1 MSMILAMDDGLK
13 TTAVH
18 SLLRVLIVDD
28 DINIRKT
35 LTVCLEAEGHEV
47 IAVSNKQDALSE
59 ASRKHFDVA
68 FVDLHLQNASGS
80 DLVPELLVQSPCLQ
94 VIIITA
100 HGSVDS
106 AVEMMKR
113 GASDY
118 ITKPF
123 TPAQIRRLIDSV
135 NAQKAAKSA
144 ASRSAGNPPSTNL
157 TSNNSAM
164 QRVLSARVKINYL
177 IFSWDAGFIL

>member
-1 MSMILAMDDGLK
+1 MSMILAMSDGL
-13 TTAVH
+13 TTMAAAFA
-18 SLLRVLIVDD
+18 LLRVLIVDD
-28 DINIRKT
+28 DVNIRKT
-35 LTVCLEAEGHEV
+35 LATGLETEGHEV
-47 IAVSNKQDALSE
+47 IAVSNKPDALSE

-68 FVDLHLQNASGS
+68 FVDLHLQSASGS
-80 DLVPELLVQSPCLQ
+80 DLVPELLVQSPWIE

-100 HGSVDS
+100 HGTVDS

-123 TPAQIRRLIDSV
+123 TPAQIRRLIDGV

-144 ASRSAGNPPSTNL
+144 ALRSPDDSVSVSMD
-157 TSNNSAM
+157 SNNSAM
-164 QRVLSARVKINYL
+164 QRVLSLARQV
-177 IFSWDAGFIL
+177 